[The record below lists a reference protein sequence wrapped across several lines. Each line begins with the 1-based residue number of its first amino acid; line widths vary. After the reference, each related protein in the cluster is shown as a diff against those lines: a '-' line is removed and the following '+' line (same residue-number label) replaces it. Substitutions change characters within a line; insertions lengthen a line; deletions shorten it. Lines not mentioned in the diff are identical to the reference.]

1 MNEDPT
7 PFEEYAVDVAGLG
20 TVTVIDPAGEP
31 GYRYRLPDGQVSAC
45 AAASGDPCQA
55 NAPADIAYAL
65 AHPAAPEPPVPGIV
79 GSGQIRAAMIASGI
93 AADDAALDALIEGAL
108 AGAIADPTERA
119 IALTLWRNASDFKRD
134 NAFIAA
140 AQAAL
145 GKTSAEID
153 DLFRIAVT
161 F

>member
-1 MNEDPT
+1 MNDEPA
-7 PFEEYAVDVAGLG
+7 PFEEYTVEVPNLG
-20 TVTVIDPAGEP
+20 TCTVIDPAGEP

-45 AAASGDPCQA
+45 SAASGDPCQA
-55 NAPADIAYAL
+55 NAAADIAYAL
-65 AHPAAPEPPVPGIV
+65 AHPSMPPSPVPAVV

-108 AGAIADPTERA
+108 AGAIADATERA

-140 AQAAL
+140 AQLAL
-145 GKTSAEID
+145 GKSAAEID
-153 DLFRIAVT
+153 DLFRLAAT